1 MNLRSIFRLEAEH
14 WLKDCWW
21 SQVLHL
27 SFLGLWFDSTVY
39 IYDYT
44 VLSMSIEL
52 FLRKFVFLY
61 IFMSEV
67 NPPFLWYQPPK
78 NLQLYCLLQKHLKI
92 INCHVPLQI
101 VTPPNHTDQD
111 WNTWIQTTWGY
122 LQISFIFSGQIACFQ
137 KKNIQRLFPS

>member
-1 MNLRSIFRLEAEH
+1 MLYIIIF
-14 WLKDCWW
+14 
-21 SQVLHL
+21 L
-27 SFLGLWFDSTVY
+27 SFILNCLNLDTWTHHYHNFQSLKSVLGSNSLQKVHEFKVNIQTWGRTLTWGLLMKSSFALKLFGPLIWLNSLYIY

-78 NLQLYCLLQKHLKI
+78 NLQLYCLL
-92 INCHVPLQI
+92 
-101 VTPPNHTDQD
+101 
-111 WNTWIQTTWGY
+111 
-122 LQISFIFSGQIACFQ
+122 
-137 KKNIQRLFPS
+137 

>member
-1 MNLRSIFRLEAEH
+1 MKSSFA
-14 WLKDCWW
+14 LKLFWA
-21 SQVLHL
+21 
-27 SFLGLWFDSTVY
+27 FDLTQQFIY

-78 NLQLYCLLQKHLKI
+78 NLQLYCLL
-92 INCHVPLQI
+92 
-101 VTPPNHTDQD
+101 
-111 WNTWIQTTWGY
+111 
-122 LQISFIFSGQIACFQ
+122 
-137 KKNIQRLFPS
+137 